1 MLSRRRFGL
10 AWLMAVVLVAM
21 ALAGCALLTPRQ
33 AASERGFAEV
43 NGTRLY
49 YEVAGSGEAVVLLH
63 GLGGDTRGWDYN
75 FGEFARHYRTI
86 RYDMRGYGQSGAP
99 EQPYTHED
107 DLKALLDYLGIS
119 RAHIVGQS
127 FGGEQGL
134 NFVLAYPDRVLSFV
148 SVAGGIAGA
157 EGLPDSPPEDAEAYA
172 AMGAA
177 LQSGDLDGA
186 AKAILDL
193 KMFQVVRKDSKLSA
207 ELVRI
212 FADYFTRHG
221 TDTNTLLPAQV
232 PAAKRLGEVKAPS
245 IYIVGDHDIEQNQRL
260 ADLFVAGIPRARKVV
275 MSGCDHLSFLTKP
288 KKFNQIVLRF
298 LAENASVAQ

>member
-1 MLSRRRFGL
+1 MLSKTFGL

-21 ALAGCALLTPRQ
+21 ALVGCAVLRPQ
-33 AASERGFAEV
+33 PVVERGFAEV

-49 YEVAGSGEAVVLLH
+49 YEVAGSGEALVLLH
-63 GLGGDTRGWDYN
+63 GLGGDTRGWDHN
-75 FGEFARHYRTI
+75 FDEFTRHYRTV
-86 RYDMRGYGQSGAP
+86 RYDMRGYGQSAAP

-119 RAHIVGQS
+119 RAHILGQS
-127 FGGEQGL
+127 FGGEQAL

-148 SVAGGIAGA
+148 SVAGGIGGA
-157 EGLPDSPPEDAEAYA
+157 EGLPAAPAEDGEAYA

-186 AKAILDL
+186 AKAILDM
-193 KMFQVVRKDSKLSA
+193 KMFQVVRKDSKLST

-212 FADYFTRHG
+212 FTDYFTRHG
-221 TDTNTLLPAQV
+221 ADTNTLLPAQV
-232 PAAKRLGEVKAPS
+232 PAAKRLGEVTVPS
-245 IYIVGDHDIEQNQRL
+245 MYIVGDHDIEQNQAL
-260 ADLFVAGIPRARKVV
+260 ADLFVAGIPNTRKVV

-288 KKFNQIVLRF
+288 KQFDQIVLRF
-298 LAENASVAQ
+298 LAENASKAK